1 MTGCRCGSA
10 KGLTLPI
17 TLSVQL
23 MLAGIVER
31 NKTLFTYRIGESY
44 DSFLDLDF
52 TPVFLDETASLF
64 SNSTF
69 EQEAKD
75 VCGENRECLFDIA
88 VTGKTRVGEATLES
102 FNELQQRINNSKLV
116 ADPIYFGCDGVEN
129 SAKKTDFCGICGG
142 DNSTCTDCQGQI
154 RPGFLNNGTC

>member
-102 FNELQQRINNSKLV
+102 FNELQQRINNSKL
-116 ADPIYFGCDGVEN
+116 
-129 SAKKTDFCGICGG
+129 
-142 DNSTCTDCQGQI
+142 
-154 RPGFLNNGTC
+154 